1 MTTVSTTRDEVPP
14 WVLTALAAAGQA
26 IAVALIIAIGSADGP
41 RPGVAPFVFAA
52 GFGAVLLPGNR
63 FPVIVLAAA
72 VLGTFAYYAAGH
84 PPIGMAVPVFG
95 AFYTAAA
102 RGRVIVGVLAG
113 VVLVAVSLYFRLQD
127 GEDSPV
133 LAYDVITNAGLIGCA
148 MALALAV
155 RSRHRL
161 AEQQV
166 AVVRAER
173 RAEQERTAREVEAQR
188 LAVARD
194 LHDSIGHSLSLVSV
208 QARVAREALGR
219 DEEAAR
225 GALDSVVGTS
235 SASLT
240 DLRRALATLRSAPD
254 GTGRERP
261 DLSQVDRIAEAAR
274 DTGLDVRLERDAD
287 AALPDDIAA
296 TVVRIV
302 QESVTNVLRH
312 ASARTV
318 RITVGVGG
326 RRVHVE
332 VADDGKGDDGTDG
345 GQGISG
351 MRDRAEL
358 VGGTLSAG
366 SGGEGFVVTATLP
379 LEESA

>member
-1 MTTVSTTRDEVPP
+1 MTTIGATRDEVPA

-26 IAVALIIAIGSADGP
+26 IAVALIIAIGAADGP
-41 RPGVAPFVFAA
+41 RPGAAPFVFAV
-52 GFGAVLLPGNR
+52 GFGAVLLLGRR
-63 FPVIVLAAA
+63 FPVLVLVAA

-95 AFYTAAA
+95 AFYTAAS
-102 RGRVIVGVLAG
+102 RGRVVTGVLAG
-113 VVLVAVSLYFRLQD
+113 AVLTAVSLYFRLQD

-161 AEQQV
+161 AEQQAAIV
-166 AVVRAER
+166 AAER
-173 RAEQERTAREVEAQR
+173 RAEQERTARELEAQR
-188 LAVARD
+188 LSVARD

-219 DEEAAR
+219 DEVAAR

-235 SASLT
+235 TASLT
-240 DLRRALATLRSAPD
+240 DLRKALTTLRSSPD

-274 DTGLDVRLERDAD
+274 DTGLVVHLEWDPDAM
-287 AALPDDIAA
+287 LPDAVA
-296 TVVRIV
+296 TTVVRIV

-318 RITVGVGG
+318 WISIGMDGHQ
-326 RRVHVE
+326 VHVE
-332 VADDGKGDDGTDG
+332 VADDGKGDDGTGG

-351 MRDRAEL
+351 MRVRAEI
-358 VGGTLSAG
+358 VGGTLTAG
-366 SGGEGFVVTATLP
+366 SGDEGFVVTATLP
-379 LEESA
+379 LEEHA